1 MRMCRKLRGVVGD
14 ENGYERNS
22 KVDLAKAAEMHR
34 EIEVVYEEQGLN
46 GISVIEEEFK
56 WLSGI
61 GNWLRSQAMD
71 TVEKGMDE
79 SNQNDIWCGLQV
91 TSNIK
96 NIIFFATNISLITVV
111 VYELVDAYEH
121 IPRNRLFYKTYIN

>member
-14 ENGYERNS
+14 EDGDERNS
-22 KVDLAKAAEMHR
+22 RVDLAKAAEMHR

-46 GISVIEEEFK
+46 GISVVEEEIK

-61 GNWLRSQAMD
+61 GNWLRSQAMNA
-71 TVEKGMDE
+71 VEKGMDE

-91 TSNIK
+91 TSKIK
-96 NIIFFATNISLITVV
+96 NTIFFAKNVSFITVV
-111 VYELVDAYEH
+111 SCL
-121 IPRNRLFYKTYIN
+121 